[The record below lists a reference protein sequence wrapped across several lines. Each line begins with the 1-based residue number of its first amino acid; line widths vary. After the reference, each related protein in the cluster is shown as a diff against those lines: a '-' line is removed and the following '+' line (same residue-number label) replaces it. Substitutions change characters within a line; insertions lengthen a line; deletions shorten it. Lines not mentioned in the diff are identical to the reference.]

1 MSTGGGELAAADK
14 TSVFTKPLFGAVMMK
29 GGQSD
34 ERLSNTAGT
43 NENNRSEVF
52 GQVNDPLSQLAKSET
67 GPRRWWRRF
76 IRQARCKHKTL
87 DPPVLEDA
95 GLV

>member
-1 MSTGGGELAAADK
+1 MSTGGGESVATGK
-14 TSVFTKPLFGAVMMK
+14 TTAFTKPLFDAVMME

-43 NENNRSEVF
+43 NENNRCEVF
-52 GQVNDPLSQLAKSET
+52 GQVNDPLSQLATSET